1 MQIPVKKL
9 VRLLEPDQPLDVRC
23 AAAMVLGEVGGRDGE
38 LSRGLLE
45 RLDDEAPPL
54 RLQVI
59 RAIGK
64 LKVEPALPKLLS
76 RIKDGGAEAEAAALA
91 AAQLGARGAK
101 GLHELMPKVSPGLR
115 RYIAAALS
123 SGGASGADAAADE
136 LLQDSDPNIID
147 ATARSVLDQVGTL
160 TPSRR
165 NGLVKELTGL
175 LTRKKGQV
183 SPGTE
188 AAVVRLLAAL
198 DDPKAAAA
206 FWDRVSP
213 SRPVETRVAA
223 LRALAKWV
231 PSPSKE
237 QLQRLF
243 ACAADPDFRVAGPA
257 LVMLREMNVTDKALP
272 DWLALLRAP
281 DVAVRRLAV
290 DRIGSRDTAQ
300 VAEALLDQ
308 IDHPDRELRQEALA
322 RLGRL
327 KHGRTALAQAL
338 LDAATPDQAWALARA
353 QADTAKEA
361 ADPVRAKVFAQT
373 WKYVEANDRR
383 SDALLY
389 WLREGG
395 MAEYKE
401 RLEERALAFRK
412 KKDYAAAVV
421 YLRLLTR
428 DPAAGFP
435 MRFEL
440 AACQLKESDKAL
452 PAESRANDP
461 ALQQFANLW
470 QTYEAELFDELNKAK
485 WLDPEDLYYLGF
497 HFAEQ
502 PDTRRREFG
511 GKVLQLVVKRSK
523 GKTAQA
529 AKSKLKREGL
539 GT

>member
-9 VRLLEPDQPLDVRC
+9 VRLLQPDQPLDVRC

-38 LSRGLLE
+38 LSRALLE

-64 LKVEPALPKLLS
+64 LRIEPALPKLLS
-76 RIKDGGAEAEAAALA
+76 RIKDGGAEAEAAAFA
-91 AAQLGARGAK
+91 SAQLGARGAK

-123 SGGASGADAAADE
+123 SGGASGADAAAVE

-147 ATARSVLDQVGTL
+147 ATARSVLDQVSTL

-165 NGLVKELTGL
+165 NTLVKELTGL

-183 SPGTE
+183 SPATE

-206 FWDRVSP
+206 FWDRVLP
-213 SRPVETRVAA
+213 SRSVETRVAA

-231 PSPSKE
+231 PAPSKE

-257 LVMLREMNVTDKALP
+257 LVMLRELTVSDKALP

-290 DRIGSRDTAQ
+290 DRIGNRDTSQ

-308 IDHPDRELRQEALA
+308 IDHPDRELRQEALT
-322 RLGRL
+322 RLGKL
-327 KHGRTALAQAL
+327 KHGRAALAQAL
-338 LDAATPDQAWALARA
+338 LDAETPDQAWALARA
-353 QADTAKEA
+353 QADAAKDA
-361 ADPVRAKVFAQT
+361 ADAVRAKVFAQA
-373 WKYVEANDRR
+373 WKFVEANDRR
-383 SDALLY
+383 SDALLF

-395 MAEYKE
+395 MSEYKE
-401 RLEERALAFRK
+401 RLEELALSFRK
-412 KKDYAAAVV
+412 KKDYATAVT

-435 MRFEL
+435 IRFEL

-470 QTYEAELFDELNKAK
+470 QTYAAELFDELGKAK

-539 GT
+539 GG

>member
-1 MQIPVKKL
+1 
-9 VRLLEPDQPLDVRC
+9 
-23 AAAMVLGEVGGRDGE
+23 
-38 LSRGLLE
+38 
-45 RLDDEAPPL
+45 
-54 RLQVI
+54 
-59 RAIGK
+59 
-64 LKVEPALPKLLS
+64 
-76 RIKDGGAEAEAAALA
+76 
-91 AAQLGARGAK
+91 
-101 GLHELMPKVSPGLR
+101 
-115 RYIAAALS
+115 
-123 SGGASGADAAADE
+123 
-136 LLQDSDPNIID
+136 
-147 ATARSVLDQVGTL
+147 
-160 TPSRR
+160 
-165 NGLVKELTGL
+165 
-175 LTRKKGQV
+175 
-183 SPGTE
+183 
-188 AAVVRLLAAL
+188 
-198 DDPKAAAA
+198 
-206 FWDRVSP
+206 
-213 SRPVETRVAA
+213 
-223 LRALAKWV
+223 
-231 PSPSKE
+231 
-237 QLQRLF
+237 
-243 ACAADPDFRVAGPA
+243 
-257 LVMLREMNVTDKALP
+257 
-272 DWLALLRAP
+272 LRAP

-322 RLGRL
+322 HLGRL
-327 KHGRTALAQAL
+327 KHGRAALAQAL
-338 LDAATPDQAWALARA
+338 LDAETPDQAWALARA

-361 ADPVRAKVFAQT
+361 ADAVRAKVFAQA

-395 MAEYKE
+395 MSEYKE
-401 RLEERALAFRK
+401 RLEERALSFRK
-412 KKDYAAAVV
+412 KKDYATAVT
-421 YLRLLTR
+421 YLQLLTR

-440 AACQLKESDKAL
+440 AAGQLKESDKAL

-470 QTYEAELFDELNKAK
+470 QTYEAELFDELSKAK

-539 GT
+539 GG